1 MSRYYAKEYKKT
13 FFFSVLCLLYFFK
26 IYLREKG
33 WLRKKSIRGKH
44 LFITGAGSGLGRLMS
59 IRFAKLGANLTI
71 SDMNHEGVL
80 ET

>member
-1 MSRYYAKEYKKT
+1 MAKYYVQEYKKT
-13 FFFSVLCLLYFFK
+13 FFFISLCLLYSFK

-33 WLRKKSIRGKH
+33 WLKKKSVRGKH

>member
-1 MSRYYAKEYKKT
+1 MAKYYAKKYKKT
-13 FFFSVLCLLYFFK
+13 LFFIILWLLYCLKVF
-26 IYLREKG
+26 LREKG
-33 WLRKKSIRGKH
+33 WLLKKSVRGKH

-59 IRFAKLGANLTI
+59 IKFAKLGANLTI